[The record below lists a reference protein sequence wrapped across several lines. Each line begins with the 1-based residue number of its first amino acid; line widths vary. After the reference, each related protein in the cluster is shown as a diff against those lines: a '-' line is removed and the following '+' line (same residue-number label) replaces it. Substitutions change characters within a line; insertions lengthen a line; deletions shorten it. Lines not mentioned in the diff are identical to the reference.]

1 MTPALGTAVPPDVA
15 TPPADGSAPRR
26 ALPMTTTVVL
36 ALLTAIAPLATDMYL
51 PAFPRMAVEL
61 GTSATAVQLSL
72 TTFMIGLALGQL
84 VIGPLSDQRGRRGL
98 LIAGSA
104 VCAAAGL
111 ACALAP
117 SIAFLVVARFLQG
130 FSGAAGVVLS
140 RAVVSDR
147 ARGNAAAK
155 LFGLMML
162 IQGVA
167 PVLAPLL
174 GGTLVTAVGWRGVFG
189 ILAGLSALM
198 LVGVVVL
205 VPETLPRER
214 RNAGGLAA
222 TARDA
227 RTVLTN
233 RRYLG
238 WTGALVFGFAAMFA
252 YISASPFVLQNML
265 GLSVGAYSV
274 AFAANALGLGVVAG
288 AGTKL
293 VDRFG
298 PRRLL
303 VAGVAAVAVLSV
315 LLLVDV
321 LLLDLPRWPTLVLL
335 FLTVSSLGLVFG
347 NATTLATD
355 EVAHAAGTGS
365 AVMGALQF
373 GLGAVVSPLVGLR
386 GEHDALPMAVVMV
399 VLALGAVLSTWSAVR
414 ASPAAPAARAGDR
427 VLPTRA

>member
-1 MTPALGTAVPPDVA
+1 MTSALGTAVPPDVA
-15 TPPADGSAPRR
+15 APVDGSAPRR

-72 TTFMIGLALGQL
+72 TTFMVGLALGQL

-117 SIAFLVVARFLQG
+117 SIGFLVVARFLQG

-174 GGTLVTAVGWRGVFG
+174 GGTLVNAVGWRGVFG
-189 ILAGLSALM
+189 ILAGLSAVM
-198 LVGVVVL
+198 LVGVLVL

-214 RNAGGLAA
+214 RTGGGLAA
-222 TARDA
+222 TVRDA

-238 WTGALVFGFAAMFA
+238 WTGALVLGFAAMFA
-252 YISASPFVLQNML
+252 YISASPFVLQNVL

-274 AFAANALGLGVVAG
+274 AFAANALGLGLVAG
-288 AGTKL
+288 LGTKL
-293 VDRFG
+293 VERFG

-303 VAGVAAVAVLSV
+303 VTGVVAVAVLSV

-321 LLLDLPRWPTLVLL
+321 VLLDLPRWPTLVLL

-373 GLGAVVSPLVGLR
+373 GLGALVSPLVGLR
-386 GEHDALPMAVVMV
+386 GEEDAVPMAVVMV
-399 VLALGAVLSTWSAVR
+399 VLAIGAVLSTWSALR
-414 ASPAAPAARAGDR
+414 APAAEE
-427 VLPTRA
+427 VHPTRA

>member
-1 MTPALGTAVPPDVA
+1 MTASPGTAVPATADVDA
-15 TPPADGSAPRR
+15 TPAAPAVPGPAGRPLSPAV
-26 ALPMTTTVVL
+26 TVVL

-51 PAFPRMAVEL
+51 PAFPQLARDL
-61 GTSATAVQLSL
+61 GTSASAVQLSL
-72 TTFMIGLALGQL
+72 TTFMVGLALGQL

-98 LIAGSA
+98 LVAGSA

-117 SIAFLVVARFLQG
+117 SIGFLVAARFVQG

-155 LFGLMML
+155 LFGVMML

-167 PVLAPLL
+167 PVAAPLL
-174 GGTLVTAVGWRGVFG
+174 GGTLVTAVGWRGVFA
-189 ILAGLSALM
+189 ILAGVSALM
-198 LVGVVVL
+198 LVGVLAL

-214 RNAGGLAA
+214 RTGGGLAA

-233 RRYLG
+233 RRFLG
-238 WTGALVFGFAAMFA
+238 WTGALVLGFAAMFA
-252 YISASPFVLQNML
+252 YISASPFVLQNVL

-274 AFAANALGLGVVAG
+274 AFAANALGLGLVAG
-288 AGTKL
+288 LGTAL

-298 PRRLL
+298 ARRLL
-303 VAGVAAVAVLSV
+303 AAGVTAVAVLSV
-315 LLLVDV
+315 LLLADV
-321 LLLDLPRWPTLVLL
+321 VLLDLPRWPTLVLL
-335 FLTVSSLGLVFG
+335 FLTVSALGLVFG
-347 NATTLATD
+347 NATTLAT
-355 EVAHAAGTGS
+355 EEAARAAGTGS

-373 GLGAVVSPLVGLR
+373 GLGALVSPLVGLR
-386 GEHDALPMAVVMV
+386 GEHDALPMAVTMV
-399 VLALGAVLSTWSAVR
+399 VLALGAAV
-414 ASPAAPAARAGDR
+414 AARVAATAPRDA
-427 VLPTRA
+427 LPTRP

>member
-1 MTPALGTAVPPDVA
+1 MTASPGTAVPAPAAVDVA
-15 TPPADGSAPRR
+15 AAPGR
-26 ALPMTTTVVL
+26 ALTPAVTVVL

-51 PAFPRMAVEL
+51 PAFPQLARDL
-61 GTSATAVQLSL
+61 GTSASAVQLSL
-72 TTFMIGLALGQL
+72 TTFMVGLALGQL

-117 SIAFLVVARFLQG
+117 SIGFLIAARFVQG

-155 LFGLMML
+155 LFGIMML

-167 PVLAPLL
+167 PVAAPLL

-189 ILAGLSALM
+189 ILAGVSALM
-198 LVGVVVL
+198 LVGVLAL

-214 RNAGGLAA
+214 RTGGGLAA
-222 TARDA
+222 TVRDA

-233 RRYLG
+233 RRFLG
-238 WTGALVFGFAAMFA
+238 WTGSLVLGFAAMFA
-252 YISASPFVLQNML
+252 YISASPFVLQNVL
-265 GLSVGAYSV
+265 GLSVGAYSL
-274 AFAANALGLGVVAG
+274 AFAANALGLGLVAG
-288 AGTKL
+288 LGTTL

-303 VAGVAAVAVLSV
+303 AAGVSAVAVLSV

-321 LLLDLPRWPTLVLL
+321 VLLDLPRWPTLVLL
-335 FLTVSSLGLVFG
+335 FLTVSALGLVFG
-347 NATTLATD
+347 NATTLAT
-355 EVAHAAGTGS
+355 EEAAQAAGTGS

-373 GLGAVVSPLVGLR
+373 GLGALVSPLVGLR
-386 GEHDALPMAVVMV
+386 GEHDAVPMAVTMV
-399 VLALGAVLSTWSAVR
+399 LLALGAAV
-414 ASPAAPAARAGDR
+414 AARVAATAPRDPHDAPMTELARG
-427 VLPTRA
+427 

>member
-1 MTPALGTAVPPDVA
+1 MTSALGTAVPPDVA
-15 TPPADGSAPRR
+15 APTGGPAPRR

-51 PAFPRMAVEL
+51 PAFPRMAAEL

-117 SIAFLVVARFLQG
+117 SIGFLVVARFLQG

-214 RNAGGLAA
+214 RTAGGLAA

-265 GLSVGAYSV
+265 GLSVGAYSL

-288 AGTKL
+288 AGTRL

-303 VAGVAAVAVLSV
+303 VTGVVTVAVLSV

-321 LLLDLPRWPTLVLL
+321 VLLDLPRWPTLVLL

-386 GEHDALPMAVVMV
+386 GEHDAVPMAVVMV
-399 VLALGAVLSTWSAVR
+399 VLALAAVLSTWSAVR
-414 ASPAAPAARAGDR
+414 ASPSAAPGPTPAD
-427 VLPTRA
+427 PTRA

>member
-1 MTPALGTAVPPDVA
+1 MTAAPGTAVPADVPT
-15 TPPADGSAPRR
+15 TPAGRPAAPGP
-26 ALPMTTTVVL
+26 ALPLATTVVL

-51 PAFPRMAVEL
+51 PAFPRMAQEL

-72 TTFMIGLALGQL
+72 TTFMVGLALGQL

-98 LIAGSA
+98 LVAGSA

-117 SIAFLVVARFLQG
+117 SIGVLVAARFVQG
-130 FSGAAGVVLS
+130 FAGAAGVVLS
-140 RAVVSDR
+140 RAVVADR
-147 ARGNAAAK
+147 ARGTAAAK
-155 LFGLMML
+155 LFGIMML

-189 ILAGLSALM
+189 ILAGVSLVM
-198 LVGVVVL
+198 LVGVLVL

-214 RNAGGLAA
+214 RTAGGLAA

-227 RTVLTN
+227 RTVLRN

-238 WTGALVFGFAAMFA
+238 WTGALVLGFAAMFA
-252 YISASPFVLQNML
+252 YISASPFVLQNVL

-274 AFAANALGLGVVAG
+274 AFALNALGLGLVAG
-288 AGTKL
+288 LGTTL
-293 VDRFG
+293 VDRVA

-303 VAGVAAVAVLSV
+303 GIGVTAVAVLSV
-315 LLLVDV
+315 LLLLDV
-321 LLLDLPRWPTLVLL
+321 VLLDLPRWPTLVLL

-386 GEHDALPMAVVMV
+386 GEHDALPMAVTMV
-399 VLALGAVLSTWSAVR
+399 VLALGAVAAARYAATAG
-414 ASPAAPAARAGDR
+414 AGPAAPAPE
-427 VLPTRA
+427 VP

>member
-1 MTPALGTAVPPDVA
+1 MTASPGTAVPATADVDA
-15 TPPADGSAPRR
+15 TPAAPAPAGRPLSPAV
-26 ALPMTTTVVL
+26 TVVL

-51 PAFPRMAVEL
+51 PAFPQLARDL
-61 GTSATAVQLSL
+61 GTSASAVQLSL
-72 TTFMIGLALGQL
+72 TTFMVGLALGQL

-98 LIAGSA
+98 LVAGSA

-117 SIAFLVVARFLQG
+117 SIGFLVAARFVQG

-155 LFGLMML
+155 LFGVMML

-167 PVLAPLL
+167 PVAAPLL
-174 GGTLVTAVGWRGVFG
+174 GGTLVTAVGWRGVFA
-189 ILAGLSALM
+189 ILAGVSALM
-198 LVGVVVL
+198 LVGVLAL

-214 RNAGGLAA
+214 RTGGGLAA

-233 RRYLG
+233 RRFLG
-238 WTGALVFGFAAMFA
+238 WTGALVLGFAAMFA
-252 YISASPFVLQNML
+252 YISASPFVLQNVL

-274 AFAANALGLGVVAG
+274 AFAANALGLGLVAG
-288 AGTKL
+288 LGTAL

-298 PRRLL
+298 ARRLL
-303 VAGVAAVAVLSV
+303 AAGVTAVAVLSV
-315 LLLVDV
+315 LLLADV
-321 LLLDLPRWPTLVLL
+321 VLLDLPRWPTLVLL
-335 FLTVSSLGLVFG
+335 FLTVSALGLVFG
-347 NATTLATD
+347 NATTLAT
-355 EVAHAAGTGS
+355 EEAARAAGTGS

-373 GLGAVVSPLVGLR
+373 GLGALVSPLVGLR
-386 GEHDALPMAVVMV
+386 GEHDALPMAVTMV
-399 VLALGAVLSTWSAVR
+399 VLALGAAVAAR
-414 ASPAAPAARAGDR
+414 VAATAPARRAPDAPMTELARG
-427 VLPTRA
+427 

>member
-1 MTPALGTAVPPDVA
+1 MTRTPDTAAPADVLTPAP
-15 TPPADGSAPRR
+15 APRH
-26 ALPMTTTVVL
+26 ALPAATTTVL
-36 ALLTAIAPLATDMYL
+36 AFLTAIAPLATDMYL
-51 PAFPRMAVEL
+51 PAFPQLAADL
-61 GTSATAVQLSL
+61 GTSASAVQLSL

-98 LIAGSA
+98 LIAGTA
-104 VCAAAGL
+104 VCALAGL
-111 ACALAP
+111 ACAFAP
-117 SIAFLVVARFLQG
+117 SIGFLVAARFVQG
-130 FSGAAGVVLS
+130 FSGAAGMVLS

-147 ARGNAAAK
+147 ASGTAAAR

-167 PVLAPLL
+167 PVIAPLL
-174 GGTLVTAVGWRGVFG
+174 GGSLVGAVGWRGVFG

-198 LVGVVVL
+198 LVGVLAL

-214 RNAGGLAA
+214 RRAGGIAA
-222 TARDA
+222 TLRDA

-238 WTGALVFGFAAMFA
+238 WTGALVLSFAAMFA

-274 AFAANALGLGVVAG
+274 AFAANALGLSVVSALS
-288 AGTKL
+288 AKL
-293 VDRFG
+293 VERVA

-303 VAGVAAVAVLSV
+303 TVGVVALATVSV
-315 LLLVDV
+315 LLLADVV
-321 LLLDLPRWPTLVLL
+321 LLGLPRWPTLVLL
-335 FLTVSSLGLVFG
+335 FLAVSSLGLVLG
-347 NATTLATD
+347 NATGLATD

-373 GLGAVVSPLVGLR
+373 GLAAVVSPLVGLG
-386 GEHDALPMAVVMV
+386 GERDALPMAVTMV
-399 VLALGAVLSTWSAVR
+399 VAGLGALLCVR
-414 ASPAAPAARAGDR
+414 LAATARAQS
-427 VLPTRA
+427 PTRA